1 MFSRLNVYCLLSLV
15 FFRAFAA
22 GHAAPAEASSPDA
35 PIART
40 KSGRVRGYRDKDIC
54 VFKGIPYGEDTAKHR
69 FQPSVPPAPW
79 TEVRDALTFGPAAP
93 QGGGIHSNAA
103 NPAMSE
109 ECLTLNVWTPTVYDR
124 HARPVLVYFHGGGY
138 NEGSVNDDLYDG
150 ANLCRRG
157 DVVVVT
163 VNHRLNG
170 FGYLYLAQLGGPEY
184 ADSGNVGQLDLILA
198 LRWVHDNI
206 VQFGGDL
213 ACVTIFGQSGGGA
226 KCATLMAMPAAQG
239 LFHRVWTMSGQQ
251 LTGRTKEH
259 ATETAREVL
268 KNLGVTPDHLDELKA
283 MPMERLREAMQA
295 AGGDWAP
302 VVDGGALPRDPFSPD
317 ASPLSVGIPLVMGNT
332 HDETTSLIG
341 SADPE
346 TFQLTWEA
354 LPGKIAEHVQKFIG
368 GLTPAE
374 IVAAYRKWY
383 PQYTPGE
390 VFFAATTAARS
401 WKSFILESQVRA
413 AQGRS
418 PTYVYYVNWR
428 SPLDGGKWGA
438 AHGIDLPLVFD
449 NISVSPYTANI
460 PAAKPLA
467 AAMSEAL
474 VGFARTGDANAP
486 GLPLWPSFELQKRA
500 AMIFDLPL
508 RKENDPRGAEREL
521 FESAVYVQPG
531 T

>member
-1 MFSRLNVYCLLSLV
+1 MFPRLLSSYLLV
-15 FFRAFAA
+15 VVVSLISTECR
-22 GHAAPAEASSPDA
+22 AAPAEVSPYDA

-40 KSGRVRGYRDKDIC
+40 KTGKVRGYRDKDIC
-54 VFKGIPYGEDTAKHR
+54 VFKGIPYGEDTAGHR

-79 TEVRDALTFGPAAP
+79 TDVRDAREFGPAAP
-93 QGGGIHSNAA
+93 QGEGNHSA
-103 NPAMSE
+103 PPPVMSE
-109 ECLTLNVWTPTVYDR
+109 DCLKLNVWTPAVYDR
-124 HARPVLVYFHGGGY
+124 HARPVLVYFHGGAY
-138 NEGSVNDDLYDG
+138 NNGSVNDDLYDG
-150 ANLCRRG
+150 AQLCRRG

-170 FGYLYLAQLGGPEY
+170 FGYLYLGQLGGPEY

-206 VQFGGDL
+206 AEFGGDL

-226 KCATLMAMPAAQG
+226 KCATLMAMPAAKG

-268 KNLGVTPDHLDELKA
+268 KNLGVTPDHLDELKT
-283 MPMERLREAMQA
+283 MPMERLMEAMRSV
-295 AGGDWAP
+295 GGNWAP

-317 ASPLSVGIPLVMGNT
+317 ASPLSVGIPMVMGNA

-341 SADPE
+341 PGDPE
-346 TFQLTWEA
+346 AFQLTWETV
-354 LPGKIAEHVQKFIG
+354 PGKIAQHVQKFIG
-368 GLTPAE
+368 ELKPAE
-374 IVAAYRKWY
+374 IVTAYRRLY
-383 PQYTPGE
+383 PDYTPSE

-401 WKSFILESQVRA
+401 WKGFVLESQVRA
-413 AQGRS
+413 AQGGS

-428 SPLDGGKWGA
+428 SPLDGRKWGA
-438 AHGIDLPLVFD
+438 PHTIDIPLVFD
-449 NISVSPYTANI
+449 NIAASPYTAGA
-460 PAAKPLA
+460 PGAKTLA

-474 VGFARTGDANAP
+474 VGFARTGDPNAP
-486 GLPLWPSFELQKRA
+486 GLPPWPSFELHKRPS
-500 AMIFDLPL
+500 MIFDFPL

-521 FESAVYVQPG
+521 FESVPYIQPG

>member
-1 MFSRLNVYCLLSLV
+1 MFSRLNPYCFLGFV
-15 FFRAFAA
+15 FFWACLP
-22 GHAAPAEASSPDA
+22 GQTAPAEVSSPDA

-40 KSGRVRGYRDKDIC
+40 KAGKVRGYRDRDIC

-79 TEVRDALTFGPAAP
+79 TGVRDALTFGPVAP
-93 QGGGIHSNAA
+93 QGGENHSNAA
-103 NPAMSE
+103 MPVMSE
-109 ECLTLNVWTPTVYDR
+109 DCLTLNVWTPTVYDR

-170 FGYLYLAQLGGPEY
+170 FGYLYLGQLGGAEY
-184 ADSGNVGQLDLILA
+184 ADSGNVGQLDLVLA

-206 VQFGGDL
+206 VEFGGDL

-226 KCATLMAMPAAQG
+226 KCATLMAMPAAKG

-268 KNLGVTPDHLDELKA
+268 KHLGVKPDHLDELKT
-283 MPMERLREAMQA
+283 MPTERLLEAMQA
-295 AGGDWAP
+295 TGNGWAP

-317 ASPLSVGIPLVMGNT
+317 ASPLSAGIPMVMGNT

-341 SADPE
+341 ATDPE
-346 TFQLTWEA
+346 TFQLTWET
-354 LPGKIAEHVQKFIG
+354 LPGKIAQYVQQFIG
-368 GLTPAE
+368 ELTPSE
-374 IVAAYRKWY
+374 IVAAYRKIY
-383 PQYTPGE
+383 PESTPRE

-401 WKSFILESQVRA
+401 WKGFILESQARA
-413 AQGRS
+413 VQGRS

-438 AHGIDLPLVFD
+438 PHGIDLPLVFD
-449 NISVSPYTANI
+449 NIAASPYTANA
-460 PAAKPLA
+460 PGAKPLA

-486 GLPLWPSFELQKRA
+486 GLPLWPSFELHKRP

-521 FESAVYVQPG
+521 FEAVPYIQPG